1 MVMNMTA
8 TETLL
13 DQRIRLADALRRK
26 ARALGHAN
34 LCLAGMAEQE
44 ITQRT
49 TNDNEIAALKLKL
62 TQVVNN
68 GFNWPGDH
76 PVDALVGESDAL
88 LKASG
93 ICADKTTIIQAC
105 QALIPLVPASSI

>member
-8 TETLL
+8 AESLL

-34 LCLAGMAEQE
+34 LCLAGTTEQE
-44 ITQRT
+44 IAQRT

-76 PVDALVGESDAL
+76 PVDALVGQSDAL
-88 LKASG
+88 VKASQV
-93 ICADKTTIIQAC
+93 CADKTAIIQAC
-105 QALIPLVPASSI
+105 QMLIALVPASGI